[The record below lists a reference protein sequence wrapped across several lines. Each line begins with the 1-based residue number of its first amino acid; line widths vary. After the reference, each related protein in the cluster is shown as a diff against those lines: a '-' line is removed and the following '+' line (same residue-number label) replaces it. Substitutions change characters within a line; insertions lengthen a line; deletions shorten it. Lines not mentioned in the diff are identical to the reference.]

1 MCLQNA
7 CVVNAG
13 AYFADWSA
21 LAEDRQ
27 PTCVAIPSNM
37 TLCTN
42 IGYNKM
48 RLPNL
53 LEHDTIHEASSQAMH
68 WNSLIQVGCS
78 DHTKLFL
85 CSLFAPVCLDSPI
98 YPCRSL
104 CQKVKAGC
112 EKTMKGHG
120 FPWPDMLDCDKF
132 PLDNDMCITS
142 QAESEQGRKEKEAKK
157 NTAAMGA
164 AKSGNAGASDR
175 DVSTDTVTGKN
186 KKNQDG
192 GSSQDTN
199 CQAKVCNQPPTYNS
213 ILKNYCQADFVIKM
227 KFKSVKR
234 RSLRGRKVRS
244 NSVYKTWTS
253 KSGDFRKLRKPRL
266 QLESDHQCC
275 SKWIQSH
282 SRKQRFLVMGKNS
295 GNSLVPTYI
304 VPWSRDKEM
313 KRARRMFK
321 QIDCSTLR
329 EAESSRSTTKS
340 DSPTQFSSHR
350 KKTSRPQRNR
360 RENERN
366 VNKQRHQQQKQRK
379 RKYNDAKH

>member
-1 MCLQNA
+1 MCWQNVCLA
-7 CVVNAG
+7 KAQT
-13 AYFADWSA
+13 YFADWSA

-53 LEHDTIHEASSQAMH
+53 LEHDTIQEASNQAQH
-68 WNSLIQVGCS
+68 WNALIQTGCS
-78 DHTKLFL
+78 EHTKLFL

-112 EKTMKGHG
+112 EATMKGHG

-142 QAESEQGRKEKEAKK
+142 QAESEKGRKEKEAKK
-157 NTAAMGA
+157 NAAAGA
-164 AKSGNAGASDR
+164 AKSGMTGASGR
-175 DVSTDTVTGKN
+175 DVNADTSTGNND
-186 KKNQDG
+186 NQDRG
-192 GSSQDTN
+192 KDNT
-199 CQAKVCNQPPTYNS
+199 CEAKVCNQAPTYQI
-213 ILKNYCQADFVIKM
+213 ILQNYCQADFVIKM

-244 NSVYKTWTS
+244 NSVYKTW
-253 KSGDFRKLRKPRL
+253 KNNGDFRKLRKPRL
-266 QLESDHQCC
+266 QLETGHQCC

-282 SRKQRFLVMGKNS
+282 SKKQRFLVMGKNL

-321 QIDCSTLR
+321 QIDCSTFR
-329 EAESSRSTTKS
+329 KAEKS
-340 DSPTQFSSHR
+340 DSTQFSSNR
-350 KKTSRPQRNR
+350 KKPSPRQRSR
-360 RENERN
+360 RENKRN
-366 VNKQRHQQQKQRK
+366 VNKQRHQRK
-379 RKYNDAKH
+379 RKYNAKH